1 MEREGEGNGRER
13 KGKSSGTDGL
23 NVACVGQGQRVG
35 DWGLYSRTVKKMV
48 PFQLS
53 AVKSPR
59 KIRLCL
65 RSWEQI
71 EIFVEPKED

>member
-1 MEREGEGNGRER
+1 MEREGEGNGREGNGR
-13 KGKSSGTDGL
+13 GNRAEPTGGL

-59 KIRLCL
+59 KIRLC
-65 RSWEQI
+65 
-71 EIFVEPKED
+71 